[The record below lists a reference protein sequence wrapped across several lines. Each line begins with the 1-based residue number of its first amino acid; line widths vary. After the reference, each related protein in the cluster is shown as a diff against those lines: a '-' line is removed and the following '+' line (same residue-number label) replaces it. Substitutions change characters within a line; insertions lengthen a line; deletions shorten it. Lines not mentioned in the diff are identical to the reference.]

1 MKKRDI
7 EFAIIFIAVALIIVT
22 SFYWDNQIVKDIAL
36 MREEALTVFFIAI
49 ALASSEGIIAVF
61 LSVILLW
68 QYDKRKWIMP
78 LWFTLAISSIA
89 GFFLKLMIKRERP
102 FQAELVSTF
111 DLLEKANYSSW
122 NFSFPSFQA
131 MMVFCAVPIVSKNF
145 PKFKYAWILF
155 AGLVAFSRVYLGLH
169 FLSDVIVGGIIGY
182 FIGLIIIN
190 KEEESHFWQKTYNK
204 VIGV

>member
-36 MREEALTVFFIAI
+36 MRAEALTVFFIAI

-78 LWFTLAISSIA
+78 LWFTLAISAIA
-89 GFFLKLMIKRERP
+89 GFFLKLMIKR
-102 FQAELVSTF
+102 QA
-111 DLLEKANYSSW
+111 
-122 NFSFPSFQA
+122 
-131 MMVFCAVPIVSKNF
+131 
-145 PKFKYAWILF
+145 KY
-155 AGLVAFSRVYLGLH
+155 
-169 FLSDVIVGGIIGY
+169 
-182 FIGLIIIN
+182 N
-190 KEEESHFWQKTYNK
+190 
-204 VIGV
+204 

>member
-1 MKKRDI
+1 
-7 EFAIIFIAVALIIVT
+7 
-22 SFYWDNQIVKDIAL
+22 
-36 MREEALTVFFIAI
+36 
-49 ALASSEGIIAVF
+49 
-61 LSVILLW
+61 
-68 QYDKRKWIMP
+68 
-78 LWFTLAISSIA
+78 
-89 GFFLKLMIKRERP
+89 
-102 FQAELVSTF
+102 
-111 DLLEKANYSSW
+111 
-122 NFSFPSFQA
+122 